1 MTSRLPNPQ
10 AHRVI
15 ATAMC
20 SYYLSAP
27 ECDTAEAQAVTSA
40 LIRALGLP
48 LSGAIVMFRARRLFR
63 GATHRPYT

>member
-1 MTSRLPNPQ
+1 MRLPSPH

-27 ECDTAEAQAVTSA
+27 ESDTAEAQAIA
-40 LIRALGLP
+40 RALTDALGAP
-48 LSGAIVMFRARRLFR
+48 LTVATFMFRARRL
-63 GATHRPYT
+63 AHTLTDRPYN

>member
-1 MTSRLPNPQ
+1 M

-27 ECDTAEAQAVTSA
+27 QCATAEAQTS
-40 LIRALGLP
+40 IRAITDELGP
-48 LSGAIVMFRARRLFR
+48 ALSVAILMFRAKRLIHNFTDR
-63 GATHRPYT
+63 SYS